1 LIGLSQQH
9 QFFYYTNPTD
19 LRKGF
24 DSLSGLVRNDGLNP
38 SNGTVYIFVNKK
50 RDKMKMLVWEPG
62 GFMMYYKRLE
72 RGTFELLKY
81 DEGQNKISITYQTLH
96 FLIQGVQ
103 LEKIVRRKRYQVTQQ

>member
-1 LIGLSQQH
+1 MIGLSHQH
-9 QFFYYTNPTD
+9 QFYYYTHPTD

-24 DSLSGLVRNDGLNP
+24 DSLSGLVQNDGMNP
-38 SNGTVYIFVNKK
+38 CSGSVYIFVNKK

-81 DEGQNKISITYQTLH
+81 DEDQNKLLITYQTLH

-103 LEKIVRRKRYQVTQQ
+103 LEKIIHRKRYESSG

>member
-1 LIGLSQQH
+1 MLGLSHQH
-9 QFFYYTNPTD
+9 KFYYYTNPTD

-24 DSLSGLVRNDGLNP
+24 DSLSGLVQNDGMSP
-38 SNGTVYIFVNKK
+38 TNGSVYIFVNKK

-72 RGTFELLKY
+72 RGTFELLNY
-81 DEGQNKISITYQTLH
+81 DEGHNKLLITYQTLH

-103 LEKIVRRKRYQVTQQ
+103 LEKIIHRKRYQHSG

>member
-1 LIGLSQQH
+1 VIGLSNQH
-9 QFFYYTNPTD
+9 CFFYFTTPTD

-24 DSLSGLVRNDGLNP
+24 DSLSGLVQNDGMDP
-38 SNGTVYIFVNKK
+38 CNGAVYIFINKK

-81 DEGQNKISITYQTLH
+81 DEGQNKLIINYQTLH

-103 LEKIVRRKRYQVTQQ
+103 IEKIIQRKRYKTA